1 VFESNTAN
9 SEDGGTFSELGVSE
23 LDSFEVE
30 SRHGLLFLSVP
41 CARDSTLAG
50 VAFVGVGGWLE
61 LLVFTAG
68 FDSFGSSG
76 DWL

>member
-1 VFESNTAN
+1 MFESNTAN
-9 SEDGGTFSELGVSE
+9 SEDGGTFSELGVGE
-23 LDSFEVE
+23 LDSFELE
-30 SRHGLLFLSVP
+30 SREGLLILSVP
-41 CARDSTLAG
+41 CARD

-61 LLVFTAG
+61 LLVFTTG